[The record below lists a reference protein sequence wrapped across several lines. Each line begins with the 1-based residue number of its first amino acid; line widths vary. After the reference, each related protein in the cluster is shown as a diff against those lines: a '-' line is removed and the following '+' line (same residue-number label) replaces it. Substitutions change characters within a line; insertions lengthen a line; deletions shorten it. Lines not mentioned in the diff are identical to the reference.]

1 MSDNYRHTM
10 LEDLT
15 EWAVPQPDDSYDT
28 ALLNRTPARSSRIRS
43 SIVGV
48 AEGTAAF
55 FSVLAEIQTTLRCKF
70 FTDGVYGDDTD
81 VVYIGYDGCAIDAAH
96 VRWQYGEGSP
106 MFVTSS
112 PSVCNHKYADYNPKR
127 EAITTTIPRSFIT
140 NVKRHARII
149 LDGEEAKKIWHMNM
163 ELALGDRSRVQRP
176 REWFHVDADRH
187 RADLSDARFSLSS
200 YYHPTGDFTTTQL
213 ESALNTELLHL
224 HRSGHTFITEE
235 ITECVGILDRAQRA
249 LDELDKIVSRVL
261 YVKYIT
267 PDTFKVCISLEPD
280 TYQYRCHSDTFCA
293 YSVPLTDSEMSR
305 VGALSICDRHQPVE
319 GIGIRVGATS
329 FLVYAD

>member
-1 MSDNYRHTM
+1 MSANYRHTM

-15 EWAVPQPDDSYDT
+15 EWAVPKPDDSHNT
-28 ALLNRTPARSSRIRS
+28 TLPNRTPFEV
-43 SIVGV
+43 SI
-48 AEGTAAF
+48 AEGNAVF

-70 FTDGVYGDDTD
+70 FTYGVYGDDTD

-106 MFVTSS
+106 RFMTAS
-112 PSVCNHKYADYNPKR
+112 PSVCNHKYADYNPKH
-127 EAITTTIPRSFIT
+127 EEIATTIPRSFIT

-149 LDGEEAKKIWHMNM
+149 LDGEEAEKIWHMNM
-163 ELALGDRSRVQRP
+163 TLEGRSTAQRP
-176 REWFHVDADRH
+176 REWFHIDADRH

-200 YYHPTGDFTTTQL
+200 YGHPAQNFTTTQL
-213 ESALNTELLHL
+213 ESALNTELLHI

-235 ITECVGILDRAQRA
+235 ITQFMGILDRAQRA

-280 TYQYRCHSDTFCA
+280 TYYYRRHSDTFCA

-305 VGALSICDRHQPVE
+305 VGALSICDRYQPVE
-319 GIGIRVGATS
+319 DIGIRVGATS